1 MIPVALA
8 VDRVFRRESG
18 PVLAGLIRI
27 LGEFELAEDVL
38 HDALLAAL
46 ERWPI
51 DGIPSNP
58 AAWINTTAR
67 RKAIDR
73 LRRSSTAAAKAAAL
87 EALAA
92 LHGPGDFEPW
102 AISDD
107 RLRLIFTCCHPALA
121 RESQVALTLHTLGG
135 LNTLE
140 IAAAFCVPVPTMAQR
155 LVRAKAKIRAA
166 KIPYQ
171 IPGPEALAERLA
183 SVLAVIYLIFNEGY
197 FTHDQAAQGVRRDLC
212 EEAIRLARVLTQLLP
227 DEPEVLGL
235 LALMILHHSRRAARA
250 QMLEDQDRRSWNHE
264 EIREG
269 VAILRAAL
277 ALGRPGGYQLQ
288 AAIAALHAEAP
299 SFAETD
305 WPQIA
310 ILYGELARRTPSPI
324 VELNRAVAFSWAEG
338 PTLGLA
344 MLERLATDAGL
355 QNYQPYHAARA
366 DLLRRAGRDAEALLA
381 YRRALA
387 DAPNEVAREF
397 LARRVAELEHGSR
410 VPDQDALGVD

>member
-73 LRRSSTAAAKAAAL
+73 LRRSSTALAKAAAL
-87 EALAA
+87 ETLAA
-92 LHGPGDFEPW
+92 LDAGSGQADEFELW
-102 AISDD
+102 AIPDD
-107 RLRLIFTCCHPALA
+107 QLRLIFTCCHPALA
-121 RESQVALTLHTLGG
+121 HEAQVALTLHTLGG

-171 IPGPEALAERLA
+171 IPGPDALAERIA

-197 FTHDQAAQGVRRDLC
+197 FAHDRAEGVRRDLC

-227 DEPEVLGL
+227 DEPEALGL
-235 LALMILHHSRRAARA
+235 LALMILHHSRRATRA
-250 QMLEDQDRRSWNHE
+250 HVLEEQDRSCWKHE

-269 VAILRAAL
+269 LAILHAAL
-277 ALGRPGGYQLQ
+277 ALRRPGGYQLQ

-310 ILYGELARRTPSPI
+310 ALYSELARRTPSPI
-324 VELNRAVAFSWAEG
+324 IELNRAVAFSWAAG
-338 PTLGLA
+338 PKLGLD
-344 MLERLATDAGL
+344 MLALLEADLE
-355 QNYQPYHAARA
+355 NYQPYHAARA
-366 DLLRRAGRDAEALLA
+366 DLLRRAGRGDEALLA
-381 YRRALA
+381 YERALA

-397 LARRVAELEHGSR
+397 LARRVAELSSSR
-410 VPDQDALGVD
+410 VSDRDAIGVD

>member
-8 VDRVFRRESG
+8 VERVFRRESG

-38 HDALLAAL
+38 HDALMAAL

-51 DGIPSNP
+51 DGIPASP

-73 LRRSSTAAAKAAAL
+73 LRRGSTAKAKAAAVSALAIL
-87 EALAA
+87 EAEAA
-92 LHGPGDFEPW
+92 SDPDAELDAQ
-102 AISDD
+102 AIPDD

-121 RESQVALTLHTLGG
+121 RDSQVALTLHTLGG
-135 LNTLE
+135 LNTHE

-171 IPGPEALAERLA
+171 VPGPEALTDRLA

-197 FTHDQAAQGVRRDLC
+197 FAHDRASGLRRDLC
-212 EEAIRLARVLTQLLP
+212 DEAIRLARVLTRLLP
-227 DEPEVLGL
+227 NEPEALGL
-235 LALMILHHSRRAARA
+235 LALMTLHHSRRAARERV
-250 QMLEDQDRRSWNHE
+250 LEEQDRRVWMHD

-269 VAILRAAL
+269 VAILKSAL
-277 ALGRPGGYQLQ
+277 ALGRPGSYQLQ
-288 AAIAALHAEAP
+288 AAIGALHAEAP
-299 SFAETD
+299 SFAATD
-305 WPQIA
+305 WHQIA
-310 ILYGELARRTPSPI
+310 ALYTELARRTPSPI
-324 VELNRAVAFSWAEG
+324 IELNRAVAFSWAEG
-338 PTLGLA
+338 PELGLA
-344 MLERLATDAGL
+344 MLDRLASDADL
-355 QNYQPYHAARA
+355 RDYQPYHAARA
-366 DLLRRAGRDAEALLA
+366 DLLRRAGQREAALVA

-387 DAPNEVAREF
+387 AAPNEVAREF
-397 LARRVAELEHGSR
+397 LGRRITELEG
-410 VPDQDALGVD
+410 

>member
-38 HDALLAAL
+38 HDALIAAL

-58 AAWINTTAR
+58 AAWINTAAR

-73 LRRSSTAAAKAAAL
+73 LRRSSTASAKAAAFEILATL
-87 EALAA
+87 EAEA
-92 LHGPGDFEPW
+92 LHGRADELEVW
-102 AISDD
+102 AIPDD

-121 RESQVALTLHTLGG
+121 RESQIALTLHTLGG
-135 LNTLE
+135 LNTVE

-166 KIPYQ
+166 KIPYRV
-171 IPGPEALAERLA
+171 PGPEALAERLA

-197 FTHDQAAQGVRRDLC
+197 FAHDQAAGLRRDLC
-212 EEAIRLARVLTQLLP
+212 EEAMRLAQVLTRLLP
-227 DEPEVLGL
+227 NEPEALGL

-250 QMLEDQDRRSWNHE
+250 HMLEDQDRSAWKHE

-269 VAILRAAL
+269 VAILQAAL
-277 ALGRPGGYQLQ
+277 ALGRPGSYQLQ

-299 SFAETD
+299 SFAATD
-305 WPQIA
+305 WLEISA
-310 ILYGELARRTPSPI
+310 LYCELAWRTPSPVI
-324 VELNRAVAFSWAEG
+324 ELNRAVAFSWAEG

-344 MLERLATDAGL
+344 MLERLASEASL
-355 QNYQPYHAARA
+355 QDYQPYHAARA
-366 DLLRRAGRDAEALLA
+366 DLLRRAGRGEEALVA

-397 LARRVAELEHGSR
+397 LARRVAEL
-410 VPDQDALGVD
+410 VQA

>member
-73 LRRSSTAAAKAAAL
+73 LRRSTTAQAKAAAL
-87 EALAA
+87 ESLAA
-92 LHGPGDFEPW
+92 LEAEATRSQADALENWSIP
-102 AISDD
+102 DD

-121 RESQVALTLHTLGG
+121 RDSQVALTLHALGG
-135 LNTLE
+135 LDTAE

-171 IPGPEALAERLA
+171 VPGPEALAERLA

-197 FTHDQAAQGVRRDLC
+197 FAHDQAEGLRRDLC
-212 EEAIRLARVLTQLLP
+212 EEAIRLARVLTRLLP
-227 DEPEVLGL
+227 DEPEAMGL
-235 LALMILHHSRRAARA
+235 LALMILHHSRRATRGDT
-250 QMLEDQDRRSWNHE
+250 LEDQARSAWKRD
-264 EIREG
+264 EIGEG
-269 VAILRAAL
+269 VANLRAAL
-277 ALGRPGGYQLQ
+277 GLGRPGSYQLQ
-288 AAIAALHAEAP
+288 AAIAALHAEGP

-305 WPQIA
+305 WAQIA
-310 ILYGELARRTPSPI
+310 ALYCELARRTPSPI
-324 VELNRAVAFSWAEG
+324 IEVNRAVAFSWAEG
-338 PTLGLA
+338 PALGLA
-344 MLERLATDAGL
+344 MLERLASEPSL
-355 QNYQPYHAARA
+355 QSYQPYHAARA
-366 DLLRRAGRDAEALLA
+366 DLLRRAGRSEEALAA

-387 DAPNEVAREF
+387 DAPNQVAREF
-397 LARRVAELEHGSR
+397 LARRVAELER
-410 VPDQDALGVD
+410 AAQA

>member
-73 LRRSSTAAAKAAAL
+73 LRRSTTAQAKAAAL
-87 EALAA
+87 ESLAA
-92 LHGPGDFEPW
+92 LEAEATRSQADALENWSIP
-102 AISDD
+102 DD

-121 RESQVALTLHTLGG
+121 RDSQVALTLHALGG
-135 LNTLE
+135 LDTAE

-171 IPGPEALAERLA
+171 VPGPEALAERLA

-197 FTHDQAAQGVRRDLC
+197 FAHDQAEGLRRDLC
-212 EEAIRLARVLTQLLP
+212 EEAIRLARVLTRLLP
-227 DEPEVLGL
+227 DEPEAMGL
-235 LALMILHHSRRAARA
+235 LALMILHHSRRATRGDT
-250 QMLEDQDRRSWNHE
+250 LEDQDRSAWKRD
-264 EIREG
+264 EIGEG

-277 ALGRPGGYQLQ
+277 GLGRPGSYQLQ
-288 AAIAALHAEAP
+288 AAIAALHAEGP

-305 WPQIA
+305 WAQIA
-310 ILYGELARRTPSPI
+310 ALYCELARRTPSPI
-324 VELNRAVAFSWAEG
+324 IEVNRAVAFSWAEG
-338 PTLGLA
+338 PALGLA
-344 MLERLATDAGL
+344 MLERLAGEPSL
-355 QNYQPYHAARA
+355 QSYQPYHAARA
-366 DLLRRAGRDAEALLA
+366 DLLRRAGRSEEALAA

-387 DAPNEVAREF
+387 DAPNQVAREF
-397 LARRVAELEHGSR
+397 LARRVAELER
-410 VPDQDALGVD
+410 AAQA

>member
-51 DGIPSNP
+51 DGIPANP

-87 EALAA
+87 ESLAA
-92 LHGPGDFEPW
+92 LEAEALRQGAEQLEAW
-102 AISDD
+102 AIPDD

-135 LNTLE
+135 LETIE
-140 IAAAFCVPVPTMAQR
+140 IAASFCVPVPTMAQR

-171 IPGPEALAERLA
+171 VPGPEALAERLA

-197 FTHDQAAQGVRRDLC
+197 FAHDQAGGLRRDLC
-212 EEAIRLARVLTQLLP
+212 EEALHLARVLAGLLP
-227 DEPEVLGL
+227 GEPEVLGL

-250 QMLEDQDRRSWNHE
+250 HTLEEQDRSAWKHE

-269 VAILRAAL
+269 LALVHAAL
-277 ALGRPGGYQLQ
+277 RLGRPGSYQLQ

-299 SFAETD
+299 SFAKTD

-310 ILYGELARRTPSPI
+310 ALYCELARRSPSPI
-324 VELNRAVAFSWAEG
+324 IELNRAVAFSWAEG
-338 PTLGLA
+338 PVLGLA
-344 MLERLATDAGL
+344 MLERLASEASL

-366 DLLRRAGRDAEALLA
+366 DLLRRAGRGAEALVA

-387 DAPNEVAREF
+387 DAPNQVARAF
-397 LARRVAELEHGSR
+397 LARRVAELER
-410 VPDQDALGVD
+410 VLPAAQA